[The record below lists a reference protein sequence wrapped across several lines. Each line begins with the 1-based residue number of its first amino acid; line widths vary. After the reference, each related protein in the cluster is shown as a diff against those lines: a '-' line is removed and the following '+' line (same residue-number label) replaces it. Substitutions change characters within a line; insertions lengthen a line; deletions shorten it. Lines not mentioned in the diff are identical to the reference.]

1 MAPTSAVLFAS
12 FEALSTS
19 RHQLRRRPFTPFPA
33 VIGRQALPAFGLRH
47 YGLIAFG
54 ICQRRSPLE
63 LAPAVIRLP
72 PAPPCAPERD
82 PERASPR
89 SLILAISPG
98 QMVLEEAGSDPQ
110 RNGVFVMRTAHSG
123 VSSSRG
129 KCQWR
134 W

>member
-12 FEALSTS
+12 IRGLKHLTSPVEASAI
-19 RHQLRRRPFTPFPA
+19 HPFLA
-33 VIGRQALPAFGLRH
+33 VIGRQALPSFGLRH
-47 YGLIAFG
+47 YGLIALG

-63 LAPAVIRLP
+63 LALAVIRLP

-82 PERASPR
+82 AERALPR

-98 QMVLEEAGSDPQ
+98 QMALEEAGSDPQ
-110 RNGVFVMRTAHSG
+110 RNGVFVMRTARYG